1 VERGKGLPKQPKFT
15 DDWEK
20 ERKKLKLLWLILL
33 ASIAAVV
40 ILVVISLLRG
50 HL

>member
-1 VERGKGLPKQPKFT
+1 VERGEGLPKQPKFT
-15 DDWEK
+15 DDWDK
-20 ERKKLKLLWLILL
+20 ERKNLKVLWLILV

-40 ILVVISLLRG
+40 ILVIISLLRG